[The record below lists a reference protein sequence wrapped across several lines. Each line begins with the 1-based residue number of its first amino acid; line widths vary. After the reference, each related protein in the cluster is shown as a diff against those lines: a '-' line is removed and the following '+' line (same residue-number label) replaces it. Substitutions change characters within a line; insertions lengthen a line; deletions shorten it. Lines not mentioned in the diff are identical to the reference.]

1 MRHIRDLQ
9 KQIVLLL
16 FGSCCACIKIDNLF
30 TDLSNALLDL
40 VGRVAARLFATD
52 LFAQPFAIG
61 VQLLKR
67 GFHFSALYI
76 DMQHFVDFRFIAAA
90 ACSKSL
96 TNNIRFLPDQTNVEH
111 GADYQRS

>member
-16 FGSCCACIKIDNLF
+16 FGSCRACIKIDNLLTNLPNTF
-30 TDLSNALLDL
+30 LEL
-40 VGRVAARLFATD
+40 VGRFAARLFATD

-67 GFHFSALYI
+67 GFHFSALRI
-76 DMQHFVDFRFIAAA
+76 DTQHFVDLRFIAAA
-90 ACSKSL
+90 ACRKSL